1 MGLREH
7 QGQPSGQAVSL
18 GHQEKIVKKIASN
31 LGARSKEER
40 KQVRKNLGALK
51 SLTVQATTKTRYRAS
66 LDDFFDFL
74 NKENLVLPTKRD
86 LMDGLVSDY
95 LEHLWAQGEGRA
107 TASTFVAALQDFG
120 PKLKGNLPGSWRLMK
135 TWTTHEVPC

>member
-40 KQVRKNLGALK
+40 KQVRKNRGTLR

-74 NKENLVLPTKRD
+74 NTENLVLPTKRD

-107 TASTFVAALQDFG
+107 TATRSTFLAALQDFD

-135 TWTTHEVPC
+135 T